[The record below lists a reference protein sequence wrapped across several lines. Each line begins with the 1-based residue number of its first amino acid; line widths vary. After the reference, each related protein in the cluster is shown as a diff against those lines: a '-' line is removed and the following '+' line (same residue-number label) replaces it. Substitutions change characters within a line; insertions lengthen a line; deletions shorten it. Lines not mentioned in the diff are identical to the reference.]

1 MNIAI
6 VLLAALATAWA
17 AQEARGKP
25 ISLHVILAVGLA
37 GSLAKPTGIFR

>member
-1 MNIAI
+1 VNIVI

-25 ISLHVILAVGLA
+25 ISLHVILAVGLV